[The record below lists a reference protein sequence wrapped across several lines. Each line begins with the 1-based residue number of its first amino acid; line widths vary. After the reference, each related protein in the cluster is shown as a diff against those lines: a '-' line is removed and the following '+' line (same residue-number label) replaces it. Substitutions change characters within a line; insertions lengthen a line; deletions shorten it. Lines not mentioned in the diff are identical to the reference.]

1 MLEYSEPVTKLID
14 EFKRLPGI
22 GQKTAQRLAFHVLRM
37 SEADVERFVGAL
49 EEVKRRI
56 VSCSVCN
63 NLTDVDPCRFC
74 ASTSRDRSM
83 ICVVEE
89 PYNLVAVEKTR
100 SYHGLYHVLHGSL
113 SPIRGLGP
121 EDLRLANL
129 LPRLRPE
136 NNDGVEVR
144 EVILATNPNTEG
156 EATASYISRLLKPL
170 GVRVTRIAMGMPVGS
185 DLEYVDEVTMDKALA
200 NRHEIWFKVQGSK
213 LSTGQKLFF
222 DMHKRPP
229 RRYP

>member
-37 SEADVERFVGAL
+37 TEADVERFVAAMQD
-49 EEVKRRI
+49 VKRKI
-56 VSCSVCN
+56 VMCSVCN
-63 NLTDVDPCRFC
+63 NLTDIDPCRFC
-74 ASTSRDRSM
+74 SSTSRDRSM

-100 SYHGLYHVLHGSL
+100 SYPGLYHVLHGSL
-113 SPIRGLGP
+113 SPIRGINP
-121 EDLRLANL
+121 EDLRLQNL

-136 NNDGVEVR
+136 NNDGIEVR

-200 NRHEIWFKVQGSK
+200 NRHEI
-213 LSTGQKLFF
+213 
-222 DMHKRPP
+222 
-229 RRYP
+229 

>member
-1 MLEYSEPVTKLID
+1 MLEYAEPVTKLID
-14 EFKRLPGI
+14 EFKRLPGV
-22 GQKTAQRLAFHVLRM
+22 GQKSAQRLAFHVLKM
-37 SEADVERFVGAL
+37 SEADVERFASAMQ
-49 EEVKRRI
+49 EVKRRI
-56 VSCSVCN
+56 IFCSICN

-89 PYNLVAVEKTR
+89 PHNLVSVEKTR

-113 SPIRGLGP
+113 SPLRGVSP

-136 NNDGVEVR
+136 NNDGIEVK
-144 EVILATNPNTEG
+144 EIIVATNPNTEG

-170 GVRVTRIAMGMPVGS
+170 GVKVTRIAMGMPVGS
-185 DLEYVDEVTMDKALA
+185 DLEYVDEVTMDKAMA
-200 NRHEIWFKVQGSK
+200 NRHEI
-213 LSTGQKLFF
+213 
-222 DMHKRPP
+222 
-229 RRYP
+229 

>member
-37 SEADVERFVGAL
+37 SETEVERFVDAL
-49 EEVKRRI
+49 EEVKRKI

-74 ASTSRDRSM
+74 SSTSRDRSM
-83 ICVVEE
+83 ICVIEE

-100 SYHGLYHVLHGSL
+100 SYNGLYHVLHGSL

-185 DLEYVDEVTMDKALA
+185 DLEYVDEVTMDKALT
-200 NRHEIWFKVQGSK
+200 NRHEI
-213 LSTGQKLFF
+213 
-222 DMHKRPP
+222 
-229 RRYP
+229 

>member
-1 MLEYSEPVTKLID
+1 MLDYAESVTKLID

-22 GQKTAQRLAFHVLRM
+22 GHKTAQRLAFHILRVP
-37 SEADVERFVGAL
+37 EADVERFVEAL
-49 EEVKRRI
+49 REVKRRI
-56 VSCSVCN
+56 IFCSVCN

-74 ASTSRDRSM
+74 ASASRDRSM
-83 ICVVEE
+83 ICVIEE

-100 SYHGLYHVLHGSL
+100 SYRGLYHVLHGSL
-113 SPIRGLGP
+113 SPIRGIGP
-121 EDLRLANL
+121 EELHLSNL

-144 EVILATNPNTEG
+144 EVIVATNPNTEG
-156 EATASYISRLLKPL
+156 EATANYISRLLKPL

-200 NRHEIWFKVQGSK
+200 NRHEI
-213 LSTGQKLFF
+213 
-222 DMHKRPP
+222 
-229 RRYP
+229 

>member
-22 GQKTAQRLAFHVLRM
+22 GHKSAQRLAFHVLRM
-37 SEADVERFVGAL
+37 TQADVERFVAAL
-49 EEVKRRI
+49 EEVKRKI
-56 VSCSVCN
+56 VSCTVCN

-74 ASTSRDRSM
+74 ASTARDRSM

-100 SYHGLYHVLHGSL
+100 SYNGLYHVLHGSL

-121 EDLRLANL
+121 EDLRLQNL

-200 NRHEIWFKVQGSK
+200 NRHDI
-213 LSTGQKLFF
+213 
-222 DMHKRPP
+222 
-229 RRYP
+229 

>member
-1 MLEYSEPVTKLID
+1 MYAGPISRLVAELS
-14 EFKRLPGI
+14 RLPGI
-22 GQKTAQRLAFHVLRM
+22 GQRTAQRLAFHILKM
-37 SEADVERFVGAL
+37 SEPDVERFVAAI

-56 VSCSVCN
+56 VFCTVCN

-74 ASTSRDRSM
+74 ASPARDRSM

-100 SYHGLYHVLHGSL
+100 SYRGLYHVLHGSL

-121 EDLRLANL
+121 EDLRLQNL

-136 NNDGVEVR
+136 ANEGVEVR

-200 NRHEIWFKVQGSK
+200 NRHEI
-213 LSTGQKLFF
+213 
-222 DMHKRPP
+222 
-229 RRYP
+229 

>member
-1 MLEYSEPVTKLID
+1 MLEYAEPVTKLID
-14 EFKRLPGI
+14 EFKRLPGV
-22 GQKTAQRLAFHVLRM
+22 GQKSAQRLAFHVLKM
-37 SEADVERFVGAL
+37 TEADVERFVAAL

-56 VSCSVCN
+56 IFCTVCN

-74 ASTSRDRSM
+74 SSTSRDRSM

-89 PYNLVAVEKTR
+89 PHNLVSVEKTR
-100 SYHGLYHVLHGSL
+100 SYNGLYHILHGSL
-113 SPIRGLGP
+113 SPLRGMSP
-121 EDLRLANL
+121 EDLKLANL

-170 GVRVTRIAMGMPVGS
+170 GLKVTRIAMGMPVGS
-185 DLEYVDEVTMDKALA
+185 DLEYVDEVTMDKAMT
-200 NRHEIWFKVQGSK
+200 NRHEI
-213 LSTGQKLFF
+213 
-222 DMHKRPP
+222 
-229 RRYP
+229 